1 MNKSDLIDKL
11 ATEAALPKTKVKEV
25 LDAFV
30 KSVSEG
36 LATAGKVSLPGLGNF
51 STTVRKARS
60 GRNPK
65 TGETIQIAEKT
76 SVKFKAATQLND
88 FLKG

>member
-11 ATEAALPKTKVKEV
+11 ASEAALPKTKVKEV

-30 KSVSEG
+30 KAVSEG
-36 LATAGKVSLPGLGNF
+36 LSTTGKVSLPGLGNF
-51 STTVRKARS
+51 SKTVRKARA

-65 TGETIQIAEKT
+65 TGETIQIGEKT
-76 SVKFKAATQLND
+76 SVKFKAASQLNE
-88 FLKG
+88 LVK

>member
-11 ATEAALPKTKVKEV
+11 ASEAALPKTKVKEV

-30 KSVSEG
+30 KAVSEG
-36 LATAGKVSLPGLGNF
+36 LNTSGKVALPGLGNF
-51 STTVRKARS
+51 SKTVRKARA

-76 SVKFKAATQLND
+76 SVKFKAASQLNESV
-88 FLKG
+88 K

>member
-1 MNKSDLIDKL
+1 MNKTDLIDKL

-25 LDAFV
+25 IDSFV
-30 KSVSEG
+30 KAISEG
-36 LATAGKVSLPGLGNF
+36 LSTSGKVSLPGLGNF
-51 STTVRKARS
+51 SKTVRKART

-76 SVKFKAATQLND
+76 SVKFKAASQLNE
-88 FLKG
+88 FLNN

>member
-1 MNKSDLIDKL
+1 MNKNELIDKL

-30 KSVSEG
+30 KAVSEG
-36 LATAGKVSLPGLGNF
+36 LVSEGKVTLPGLGSF
-51 STTVRKARS
+51 TKTVRKARN

-65 TGETIQIAEKT
+65 TGETIQISEKNG
-76 SVKFKAATQLND
+76 VKFKAASQLSESV
-88 FLKG
+88 K